1 MQVGEVRDVI
11 KTYTADFVK
20 DPATAQHMKKLLA
33 IFATGRSADRFLG
46 EAARHHGYLKMKDAQ
61 ATQGKLEE

>member
-1 MQVGEVRDVI
+1 MQIREVRDVI

-46 EAARHHGYLKMKDAQ
+46 DAARHHGYLKMK
-61 ATQGKLEE
+61 ATQTEIGD